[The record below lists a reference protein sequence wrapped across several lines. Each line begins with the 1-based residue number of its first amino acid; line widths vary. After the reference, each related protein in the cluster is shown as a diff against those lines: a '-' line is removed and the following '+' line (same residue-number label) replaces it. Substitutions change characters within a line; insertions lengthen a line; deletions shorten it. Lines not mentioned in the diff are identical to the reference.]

1 MSKNDMSKNQASKNE
16 ASENEVSKNAR
27 AKLQEHTVQGKGR
40 EKRRRKPDQ
49 RIRRTCERL
58 GSALLALIQEKP
70 INDVTVQEVLDRAS
84 VGRSTFYL
92 HYRDKDDLLLTQ
104 LEGFLKTMSTALSLH
119 KEVSDRVV
127 PVEELFAHIGNQN
140 KLYRA
145 LGNSGRLH
153 DFFDLAQG
161 YFARGIEQRLRDS
174 KRLSNLAPNLPQ
186 RELAARASALAGGML
201 SMLRW
206 WLDRGEKE
214 SPRAMDEL
222 FHGMVWKGLQ

>member
-1 MSKNDMSKNQASKNE
+1 MSKNAASKHE
-16 ASENEVSKNAR
+16 VSESKVSKNAR
-27 AKLQEHTVQGKGR
+27 SKLQEHAVQRKKQ
-40 EKRRRKPDQ
+40 EKLRRKPDQ
-49 RIRRTCERL
+49 RVRRTCQRL

-70 INDVTVQEVLDRAS
+70 IDAITVQEVLDRAS

-92 HYRDKDDLLLTQ
+92 HYRDKDDLLLSQ
-104 LEGFLKTMSTALSLH
+104 LEGFLKIMSTALSVRQ
-119 KEVSDRVV
+119 EASYRVV

-145 LGNSGRLH
+145 LADSGRLH

-161 YFARGIEQRLRDS
+161 YFARGIEHRLRES
-174 KRLSNLAPNLPQ
+174 MRVPNLPQ
-186 RELAARASALAGGML
+186 REMAARASALAGSLL

-222 FHGMVWKGLQ
+222 FHRMVWNGLR